1 VHASLLSPEILA
13 SKNIQLITGGIDLI
27 ITNTISK
34 DNIALKLFVLIF
46 LFNKS
51 NCLIPEYSILIKCK
65 PINPRTNGKI
75 KLIDLGKNKV
85 KFILKNEFK
94 NTSKILIKNK
104 NAPKY
109 KFVYKLFLFT
119 DKKLVLFIIFL

>member
-1 VHASLLSPEILA
+1 LA

-27 ITNTISK
+27 NTKIISK

-51 NCLIPEYSILIKCK
+51 KYLIPEYSILIKCK
-65 PINPRTNGKI
+65 PKKPKTSGKI
-75 KLIDLGKNKV
+75 KLISPGKNEV

-94 NTSKILIKNK
+94 NTSRKLIKNK
-104 NAPKY
+104 KIP
-109 KFVYKLFLFT
+109 VYKN
-119 DKKLVLFIIFL
+119 V